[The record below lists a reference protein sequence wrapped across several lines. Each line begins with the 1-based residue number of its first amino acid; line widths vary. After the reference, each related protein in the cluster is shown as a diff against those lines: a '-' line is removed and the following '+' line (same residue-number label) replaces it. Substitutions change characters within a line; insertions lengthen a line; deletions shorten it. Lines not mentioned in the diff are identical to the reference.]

1 MNLKIQTMKRRMIIV
16 MLIEAA
22 VLVFVQ
28 FMLKAQILS
37 GALVLVIQAI
47 LFVLAFGEFEKQA
60 EEQSRGVRNVLG
72 DSAEEA
78 LLAGELG
85 MVIYDDSYVITWMS
99 ELFGKRG
106 INKIGRKVLTWI
118 PEADDLISGR
128 SDSVTVQIDEY
139 VFELRRKEN
148 LPLLYFRDI
157 TRQANAEK
165 HYSEE
170 RLVIGM
176 ACFDNYEESTQFE
189 DESDVANINNAVRAP
204 LTDYCKTHGILLKRL
219 NNSRYLLI
227 LNEKVFSELIA
238 DHFSLLGRVRKA
250 AQKMD
255 VSITL
260 SMAFARGTGAYEE
273 LDVMVSKLMD
283 LAQSRGGDQV
293 AVQTV
298 GEEVRYFGGSSEAAE
313 KRSRVRV
320 RVMSHSLRDLI
331 QKSSNVIICGHKNA
345 DFDCIGSA
353 ICLAQMCRAL
363 NKQSAVIAKTGG
375 IEEKLKAAMD
385 QHMEELKQEV
395 NFVTESEALNQLQGN
410 TLVIMTDHHNIR
422 QSNGAKVL
430 ENAKKVVVI
439 DHHRRATDMGVKPVL
454 IYIEPGAS
462 STCELLAEMLPYVSG
477 RVDLSETDAT
487 FMLTGMIVDT
497 ARWRYRTGSRTYDA
511 ASALRKMG
519 ADTQKANEFLKDSYE
534 EFEIKSAVTAQSEK
548 YDHGVIIAPVKD
560 RVITRSLMSQV
571 ADNLLNIQD
580 VQAAFVIAN
589 TGDNE
594 TAISA
599 RSTRDVN
606 VQVIMER
613 MNGGGH
619 MTAAAMQRSR
629 CSIDDLKQELLQTI
643 DQYFREEKS
652 NESDS

>member
-1 MNLKIQTMKRRMIIV
+1 M
-16 MLIEAA
+16 
-22 VLVFVQ
+22 
-28 FMLKAQILS
+28 S
-37 GALVLVIQAI
+37 
-47 LFVLAFGEFEKQA
+47 AFFLQ
-60 EEQSRGVRNVLG
+60 
-72 DSAEEA
+72 
-78 LLAGELG
+78 
-85 MVIYDDSYVITWMS
+85 
-99 ELFGKRG
+99 
-106 INKIGRKVLTWI
+106 
-118 PEADDLISGR
+118 
-128 SDSVTVQIDEY
+128 
-139 VFELRRKEN
+139 
-148 LPLLYFRDI
+148 
-157 TRQANAEK
+157 
-165 HYSEE
+165 
-170 RLVIGM
+170 
-176 ACFDNYEESTQFE
+176 
-189 DESDVANINNAVRAP
+189 AP
-204 LTDYCKTHGILLKRL
+204 LTDYCKTHGIMLKRL
-219 NNSRYLLI
+219 SSARYLLI
-227 LNEKVFSELIA
+227 LSEKVFSALIA
-238 DHFSLLGRVRKA
+238 DHFSVLGRVRKA

-260 SMAFARGTGAYEE
+260 SMAFARGSGKLEE
-273 LDVMVSKLMD
+273 LDEMVAKLMD
-283 LAQSRGGDQV
+283 LAQTRGGDQV

-345 DFDCIGSA
+345 DFDCMGSA
-353 ICLAQMCRAL
+353 ICLAQMCKAL
-363 NKQSAVIAKTGG
+363 NKQSAIIAKTGG

-385 QHMEELKQEV
+385 EYAEELKQEV
-395 NFVTESEALNQLQGN
+395 SFVTESEALNQLQSN

-454 IYIEPGAS
+454 IYIEAGAS

-477 RVDLSETDAT
+477 RVDLSEIDAT
-487 FMLTGMIVDT
+487 FMITGMIVDT
-497 ARWRYRTGSRTYDA
+497 ARRRYRTGSRTYDA

-519 ADTQKANEFLKDSYE
+519 ADIQKANEFLKDSYD
-534 EFEIKSAVTAQSEK
+534 EFEIKTAVTAQSEK

-571 ADNLLNIQD
+571 ADSLLNIQD

-606 VQVIMER
+606 VQVIMEH

-619 MTAAAMQRSR
+619 MTAAAMQRSK

-643 DQYFREEKS
+643 EQYFREEKTD
-652 NESDS
+652 ESDS